1 MIGTIITDVNVH
13 FPDGKLAW
21 GARVGDKVKGA
32 GGNTI
37 TELSRHG
44 VVKLAT
50 LGVGSYSLAQSGCV
64 AWDTVT
70 PPPEPTGPT
79 YPEML
84 EVRPLNTDG
93 TLGEAKR
100 YKIVING
107 N

>member
-70 PPPEPTGPT
+70 PPPDPTPDTVYPT
-79 YPEML
+79 EFEY
-84 EVRPLNTDG
+84 RPRLSDG
-93 TLGEAKR
+93 TLGEAKIYR
-100 YKIVING
+100 KVE
-107 N
+107 

>member
-1 MIGTIITDVNVH
+1 MIGTIITDVNVYK
-13 FPDGKLAW
+13 DGQAGPVMTAK
-21 GARVGDKVKGA
+21 VGDKVEGS
-32 GGNTI
+32 GTTI
-37 TELSRHG
+37 T
-44 VVKLAT
+44 KLT
-50 LGVGSYSLAQSGCV
+50 RNGTIKLTGTYSLGQSGCV